1 MKKGLDLSKFKHS
14 YISRVV
20 NIIMAGGVMQ
30 LVAVGAMDQFIT
42 VSPEMSFFKQVYKRH
57 TNFSMESIR
66 QTFGSKPTLDVSG
79 NTFTCRVNRV
89 ADLLSDIYFSF
100 KLPDIYSS
108 DKFRFRWIENIA
120 QYMIH
125 NCTVRIDTQQIDQ
138 LWGEWMDVWNEL
150 SLTNDQR
157 DGYNKLTGN
166 IYEFNNPQSLNSYV
180 VIDNNNINYA
190 YYPEGTSS
198 PSIQGRRFYM
208 PIPFWFTKNPGL
220 ALPLVALQYQS
231 IDITFELR
239 SVEELY
245 QIYDSSQGLYLSPN
259 EYRTQHPAQ
268 SLQKYNRDIDDISG
282 SPTIGQPI
290 ETVSI
295 QRFLVPVGNSY
306 ESVSMPIDIDA
317 YLECNFIFLDEAERR
332 SMALNSH
339 DYLVERVFRIEDG
352 GIKATKTIDLL
363 IQNPT
368 KEIVWILRR
377 DDILTKHNDWINYTD
392 SVTRVPNSPILKT
405 AKMIWNGMDRFE
417 DKPPEY
423 FNYVQPYRY
432 HTRIPREGVYVYSF
446 ALYPEKVHPSG
457 SFNASTVNKIQ
468 LYFSTLS
475 PTTYEYDVVIYTKYY
490 NVFRVMG
497 GSGGMVF
504 AN

>member
-1 MKKGLDLSKFKHS
+1 
-14 YISRVV
+14 
-20 NIIMAGGVMQ
+20 MQ
-30 LVAVGAMDQFIT
+30 LVAVGAMDQFIS
-42 VSPEMSFFKQVYKRH
+42 VSPEMSYFKQVYKRH
-57 TNFSMESIR
+57 TNFSMESVR
-66 QTFGSKPTLDVSG
+66 QTFTTKPTLDVAG
-79 NTFTCRVNRV
+79 NTFTCRINRV

-120 QYMIH
+120 QYMI
-125 NCTVRIDTQQIDQ
+125 NTCTVRIDTQQIDQ

-157 DGYNKLTGN
+157 DGYNKITGN
-166 IYEFNNPQSLNSYV
+166 TYEFNNPQLLNSYV
-180 VIDNNNINYA
+180 VIDNNNISYS
-190 YYPEGTSS
+190 YYPVGDSAAS
-198 PSIQGRRFYM
+198 PSIRGRRFFV

-220 ALPLVALQYQS
+220 ALPLVALQYQA

-239 SVEELY
+239 SIEELY
-245 QIYDSSQGLYLSPN
+245 QIFDSSQGLYISPS
-259 EYRTQHPAQ
+259 EYRAQHPVQ
-268 SLQKYNRDIDDISG
+268 SLQKYNRDTDDIVG
-282 SPTIGQPI
+282 SPTIGSAI

-295 QRFLVPVGNSY
+295 QRFLVPVGSY
-306 ESVSMPIDIDA
+306 YGNVSTPIDIDG
-317 YLECNFIFLDEAERR
+317 YLECNFIFLDESERR

-339 DYLVERVFRIEDG
+339 DYLIERVFRIEDG
-352 GIKATKTIDLL
+352 GINGNRTLDLM

-368 KEIVWILRR
+368 KEIIWIMRR
-377 DDILTKHNDWINYTD
+377 EDILTKYNDWINYTD
-392 SVTRVPNSPILKT
+392 SITRVPNSPILKT

-417 DKPPEY
+417 DKPPEFY
-423 FNYVQPYRY
+423 NYIQPYRY
-432 HTRIPREGVYVYSF
+432 HTRTPREGVYVYSF

-468 LYFSTLS
+468 MYFSTLTS
-475 PTTYEYDVVIYTKYY
+475 PYTYDVVLYSRYY